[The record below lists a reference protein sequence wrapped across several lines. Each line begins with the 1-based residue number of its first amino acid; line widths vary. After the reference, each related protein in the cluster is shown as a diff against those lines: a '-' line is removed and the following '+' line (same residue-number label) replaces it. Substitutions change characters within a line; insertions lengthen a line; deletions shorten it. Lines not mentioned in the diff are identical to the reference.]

1 MFFTKKRAGIR
12 LIYARGGK
20 MNTQISLTVENM
32 NPDSVEK
39 IKNALE
45 RINGVERVIV
55 SLDNRKVFIEYD
67 DEKINDQLIKET
79 IEDEGYI
86 VK

>member
-1 MFFTKKRAGIR
+1 
-12 LIYARGGK
+12 
-20 MNTQISLTVENM
+20 MNDAQTSITVEGM
-32 NPDSVEK
+32 NSESVET
-39 IKNALE
+39 IKTALE

-55 SLDNRKVFIEYD
+55 DIENKKVFIEYD
-67 DEKINDQLIKET
+67 DEKIDEQLIKET

>member
-1 MFFTKKRAGIR
+1 MAD
-12 LIYARGGK
+12 A
-20 MNTQISLTVENM
+20 QIIITVDEKTS
-32 NPDSVEK
+32 DCESK
-39 IKNALE
+39 IKHALE

-55 SLDNRKVFIEYD
+55 NLENKKISIEFD
-67 DEKINDQLIKET
+67 DEKINEQLIKET

>member
-1 MFFTKKRAGIR
+1 MAD
-12 LIYARGGK
+12 A
-20 MNTQISLTVENM
+20 QIIITVDEM
-32 NPDSVEK
+32 TSDCESK
-39 IKNALE
+39 IKHALE

-55 SLDNRKVFIEYD
+55 NLENKKISIEFD
-67 DEKINDQLIKET
+67 DEKINEQLIKET

>member
-1 MFFTKKRAGIR
+1 
-12 LIYARGGK
+12 

>member
-1 MFFTKKRAGIR
+1 
-12 LIYARGGK
+12 
-20 MNTQISLTVENM
+20 MNDAQTSLTVENM
-32 NPDSVEK
+32 SSDSIEK

-55 SLDNRKVFIEYD
+55 NLNNKKVFIEYD
-67 DEKINDQLIKET
+67 DEKINEQLIKET

-86 VK
+86 VR